1 MIGDLESYQNYT
13 FKLGVCNFEGCVN
26 FLQIYGIIQEDGLFI
41 FIYFFFMKLIFKK
54 KNNIYIKY
62 FFLMFVYMGVRVE
75 GNFEMKIYFVM

>member
-1 MIGDLESYQNYT
+1 
-13 FKLGVCNFEGCVN
+13 
-26 FLQIYGIIQEDGLFI
+26 
-41 FIYFFFMKLIFKK
+41 MKLIFKK